1 MQFAKVAAL
10 EEAFLK
16 REIDKTVSP
25 RDHMFNTG
33 PDWYFSVGVDAIRV
47 IFRALAMSSLG
58 EVRRI
63 LDLPCGHGRVARHLR
78 AAFPRATITFADIET
93 DGVDFCTQQFGGAG
107 VYSQPDLAQI
117 ELGTGFDVI
126 WIGSLFTHVDRARAE
141 AWTRHLCGLLSPRGI
156 LIATIHGNW
165 SKEIQRS
172 HGAMIGEAEWAEI
185 LAGYEATGWGYAR
198 YPGPDDYGVSL
209 SRASSVIEMAA
220 CVQGPRILGYNERG
234 WAGNHDVL
242 LVENRDRMEKF

>member
-25 RDHMFNTG
+25 QDHMFTPG

-78 AAFPRATITFADIET
+78 AAFPRAAITFADIET
-93 DGVDFCTQQFGGAG
+93 DGVDFCTRQFGGAG
-107 VYSQPDLAQI
+107 VYSRPDLA
-117 ELGTGFDVI
+117 EVGLGTGFDLI
-126 WIGSLFTHVDRARAE
+126 WIGSLFTPVGRGPPAR
-141 AWTRHLCGLLSPRGI
+141 WTGH
-156 LIATIHGNW
+156 
-165 SKEIQRS
+165 
-172 HGAMIGEAEWAEI
+172 
-185 LAGYEATGWGYAR
+185 
-198 YPGPDDYGVSL
+198 PGG
-209 SRASSVIEMAA
+209 
-220 CVQGPRILGYNERG
+220 
-234 WAGNHDVL
+234 
-242 LVENRDRMEKF
+242 